1 MISCIRV
8 MPEDIDVEEPHW
20 PGEEERQTIAGA
32 SAIQRHVVNKIETLY
47 YADKQR
53 TEGYILDLI
62 RGLHRL
68 VC

>member
-8 MPEDIDVEEPHW
+8 MPEDIVVEEPYW
-20 PGEEERQTIAGA
+20 PGEEERHTIAGA
-32 SAIQRHVVNKIETLY
+32 PAIQRHVVNKIETLY
-47 YADKQR
+47 HADKQK

>member
-8 MPEDIDVEEPHW
+8 MPEDINDEEPYW
-20 PGEEERQTIAGA
+20 PGEEERQTIAGT

-47 YADKQR
+47 HADKQR

-62 RGLHRL
+62 RGLHSL

>member
-8 MPEDIDVEEPHW
+8 MPEDIVVEEPYW
-20 PGEEERQTIAGA
+20 PGEELQTIADA
-32 SAIQRHVVNKIETLY
+32 FAIQRHVVNKIETLY
-47 YADKQR
+47 HADKQR

-62 RGLHRL
+62 RGLHLL